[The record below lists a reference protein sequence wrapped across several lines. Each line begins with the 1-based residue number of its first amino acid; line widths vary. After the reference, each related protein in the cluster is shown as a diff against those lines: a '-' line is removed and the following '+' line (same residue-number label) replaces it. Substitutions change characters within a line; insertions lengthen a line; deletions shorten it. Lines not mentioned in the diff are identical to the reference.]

1 MTEKEL
7 VLLPIPREIILKGNI
22 YTLPQQ
28 GLIAISEPRLFFEGQ
43 EAQSALNHYAHLDWS
58 IIAGKT
64 YDSIGLKLWLDP
76 NLSQP
81 QGYKL
86 TISEQG
92 IEVIGKDS
100 AGVFYGICTLRQLLQ
115 QYGSSLPM
123 LTIHDWPDFP
133 SRGVMLDVSR
143 DKVPTMDTLQ
153 NLIERLASWKINQ
166 IQLYMEHTFAYQ
178 AHPEVWADASPFT
191 GEEILVLDAFCREH
205 HIELVPN
212 QNSLGHMERWLKYP
226 RYLPLAES
234 PDGFEPPWGGHSPP
248 TTLNPLDPGSIQ
260 LIAGLYEELIPH
272 FTSLKFNVGGDEPWE
287 LGKGK
292 SKPEFEKRGGRVY
305 LEYLLKL
312 YDLVSKHGR
321 QTQFWADIIVH
332 YPDLVSELPKDI
344 IALPWGYEGG
354 EAAAKEWER
363 QCSMIASAGISLYI
377 CPGTSSW
384 NSLVGR
390 TDNAIDNCR
399 ITAEIGRKYGA
410 IGYLITDWGDNGH
423 WQPLPVSYT
432 GFAYGAAVSWGYEAN
447 KNLDM
452 IPALNHFAFEDS
464 AGVMGKIAYD
474 LGNIYKI
481 IGPEHINGQ
490 ILATTLQISHQNI
503 QRAMEGYQKWGGTT
517 PDARAETL
525 QRTLA
530 EFDSILQPI
539 NQAAMQRNDHTLIK
553 QEFQQAVK
561 LMKHAARRLLMFQEV
576 GDDTPATLLDELK
589 SLIAQQQTNW
599 LERNRVGGLADSL
612 KQFDTLLKEYE
623 EMA

>member
-7 VLLPIPREIILKGNI
+7 FLLPIPREITLTGGG

-28 GLIAISEPRLFFEGQ
+28 ALIAISEPLLLFEGLK
-43 EAQSALNHYAHLDWS
+43 AQSILKHYAKLDWP
-58 IIAGKT
+58 IAVGKT
-64 YDSIGLKLWLDP
+64 YDSIGLGLWLDTGLP
-76 NLSQP
+76 HP
-81 QGYKL
+81 QSYKL
-86 TISEQG
+86 SISAQG
-92 IEVIGKDS
+92 IEIIGKDP
-100 AGVFYGICTLRQLLQ
+100 AGMFYGICTLQQLLQ
-115 QYGSSLPM
+115 QYGSSIPM

-166 IQLYMEHTFAYQ
+166 IQLYMEHTFAYRN
-178 AHPEVWADASPFT
+178 HPEVWAEASPFT
-191 GEEILVLDAFCREH
+191 GEEILILDAFCRERH
-205 HIELVPN
+205 VELVPN
-212 QNSLGHMERWLKYP
+212 QNSLGHMERWLKHP

-234 PDGFEPPWGGHSPP
+234 PNGFEPPWGGHSPP

-260 LIAGLYEELIPH
+260 LIAGLYNELIPH
-272 FTSLKFNVGGDEPWE
+272 FTSPQFNVGGDEPWE

-312 YDLVSKHGR
+312 YDLVRNHGR

-332 YPDLVSELPKDI
+332 YPDLVPELPNDI
-344 IALPWGYEGG
+344 IALTWGYEGG
-354 EAAAKEWER
+354 EAALKEWER
-363 QCSMIASAGISLYI
+363 QCNMIAEAGISLYI

-384 NSLVGR
+384 NSLAGR

-423 WQPLPVSYT
+423 WQPLPISYT

-447 KNLDM
+447 KDLDM
-452 IPALNHFAFEDS
+452 IPVLNHFAFEDS
-464 AGVMGKIAYD
+464 AGVMGKLAYE

-481 IGPEHINGQ
+481 IGPEHTNGQ
-490 ILATTLQISHQNI
+490 VLATTLQISPQNI
-503 QRAMEGYQKWGGTT
+503 QQAMDAYQKWGGIA
-517 PDARAETL
+517 PDARPETL
-525 QRTLA
+525 QKALA
-530 EFDSILQPI
+530 EIDSIIHPI
-539 NQAAMQRNDHTLIK
+539 NQATMQRNDHELIK
-553 QEFQQAVK
+553 QEFQQAAN
-561 LMKHAARRLLMFQEV
+561 LLKHAARRLLMFQEV
-576 GDDTPATLLDELK
+576 GDDTPATLQDELK
-589 SLIAQQQTNW
+589 SLVAQQQANW
-599 LERNRVGGLADSL
+599 MERNRVGGLADSL
-612 KQFDTLLKEYE
+612 KKFDLILKEYE